1 MMRLPV
7 ASSSKGLDACFVGV
21 PIDTGASNR
30 SGTR

>member
-7 ASSSKGLDACFVGV
+7 ATSPKDLDACFVGV
-21 PIDTGASNR
+21 PLDNGTSNR